1 MNRKALAFFAAAA
14 MSLSPLM
21 TSSADARMGG
31 GFGGGHMGGFG
42 GGHMGGFGGGHMG
55 GFGGGHMGGFGGG
68 HTMGMG
74 PAFRGPGAMA
84 FRGGRFDHVANFH
97 GARINHFRFDRHHR
111 RFVAA
116 PFVAFPYLASYDSAY
131 YDDCLVRVWTPWGW
145 RWRNSC
151 NYYGYGY

>member
-42 GGHMGGFGGGHMG
+42 GGH
-55 GFGGGHMGGFGGG
+55 
-68 HTMGMG
+68 TMGMG
-74 PAFRGPGAMA
+74 AAFRGPGAMA

-111 RFVAA
+111 RFLAA

>member
-14 MSLSPLM
+14 MSISPLM

-31 GFGGGHMGGFG
+31 GFGAGHMGGFG
-42 GGHMGGFGGGHMG
+42 GGHMGGFGAGHMGALGGGHFG
-55 GFGGGHMGGFGGG
+55 GFGGR
-68 HTMGMG
+68 TMGMG
-74 PAFRGPGAMA
+74 PGFRAPGAMA
-84 FRGGRFDHVANFH
+84 FRGARFNHVASFH
-97 GARINHFRFDRHHR
+97 GARFNNFRFDRHHR
-111 RFVAA
+111 RFLAA